1 MSLSPLHNNNCRFV
15 HVLFIF
21 ITAEIYSSWIVSDFI
36 FSRRWLTKR
45 EFFSKLAPIGFV
57 EGSKVGTV
65 CCLHV
70 QFVVK
75 HWRLSNELLGA
86 TSHKTVLYLHN
97 LCPWIILVLFTD
109 HEMIPAKECER
120 WRYGKV
126 SYWKTRCHFLSWKH
140 SHSALWNA
148 WCFQYVGSCRN
159 VCRLLPIAFR

>member
-1 MSLSPLHNNNCRFV
+1 MSPNPQHDNNCRFV
-15 HVLFIF
+15 YVLFTF
-21 ITAEIYSSWIVSDFI
+21 ITAEIYSSWIVGDFI

-45 EFFSKLAPIGFV
+45 EFFWKLAPIGFV

-65 CCLHV
+65 RCLRV

-120 WRYGKV
+120 WRCGKV
-126 SYWKTRCHFLSWKH
+126 SCWTTSCYFPSWQH
-140 SHSALWNA
+140 SHSEFWNA

-159 VCRLLPIAFR
+159 VCRSYQ